1 MLKKKV
7 NYVTQYTSSF
17 EEKFM
22 CKNII
27 PECRKELTGE
37 KEPYSD
43 AWTICGTTN
52 RADYQKLNFFP
63 REGCY
68 EKLIRSKKELWEM
81 RNIMAKIVNAI
92 DGMKDNTKK
101 ISQSTKD

>member
-1 MLKKKV
+1 
-7 NYVTQYTSSF
+7 
-17 EEKFM
+17 M

-92 DGMKDNTKK
+92 DGIKDKEKLLKQQGKNEK
-101 ISQSTKD
+101 